1 MNGRIVFAL
10 LGFLV
15 LFFIS
20 FPLLNMLMSTEPS
33 LLYKTFT
40 DREVM
45 DSIGLTLYA
54 SLLATSIALLGGI
67 PLAYLL
73 ARVDFPG
80 KSFVEGVI
88 DVPIVIPHSAAGIAL
103 LMVFGREFF
112 LGRAFDSIGIRFTG
126 SVAGIV
132 IAMLFVSV
140 PFLIDAAREGF
151 ESVDPRLEKVA
162 RTLGATHWQTFWRIS
177 LPLAWR
183 GILAGAIMMW
193 ARGISEFGAVLIL
206 TYHPMVAPILIYER
220 FETYGLRYARPA
232 AVLLIL
238 VCLLI
243 FAALRALSRK

>member
-1 MNGRIVFAL
+1 
-10 LGFLV
+10 
-15 LFFIS
+15 
-20 FPLLNMLMSTEPS
+20 MLMSTEPS

>member
-10 LGFLV
+10 FGFLV

>member
-10 LGFLV
+10 LGFFV

-20 FPLLNMLMSTEPS
+20 FPLLNMLIGTEPS
-33 LLYKTFT
+33 VLYRTLLEE
-40 DREVM
+40 EVR
-45 DSIGLTLYA
+45 DSISLTLYA
-54 SLLATSIALLGGI
+54 SLLATSIALVGGI

-80 KSFVEGVI
+80 KSFVEGII

-112 LGRAFDSIGIRFTG
+112 LGRAFDAIGIRFTG

-151 ESVDPRLEKVA
+151 ESVDPRLEKVG
-162 RTLGATHWQTFWRIS
+162 RTLGATHWQTFWKIS

-238 VCLLI
+238 ICLFI

>member
-1 MNGRIVFAL
+1 
-10 LGFLV
+10 
-15 LFFIS
+15 
-20 FPLLNMLMSTEPS
+20 
-33 LLYKTFT
+33 
-40 DREVM
+40 
-45 DSIGLTLYA
+45 
-54 SLLATSIALLGGI
+54 
-67 PLAYLL
+67 
-73 ARVDFPG
+73 
-80 KSFVEGVI
+80 VEGVI

-162 RTLGATHWQTFWRIS
+162 RTLGATHWQTFWKIS

-238 VCLLI
+238 ICLFI